1 MKILKS
7 LNPKN
12 IHSTH
17 QGVIR
22 HLGHITPID
31 ARANVFV
38 DADKTNLEAENL

>member
-1 MKILKS
+1 MKILKNLS
-7 LNPKN
+7 PKN

-22 HLGHITPID
+22 HLSHITPTG

-38 DADKTNLEAENL
+38 NVDKLKPETENL